1 MPIWKVPQDHPQC
14 NAFLGGLTE
23 LRKSLCSQPQCI
35 IVKGHRCKLAKGR
48 CLPSR
53 VHRSPRCSFQLFLSV
68 ESCRWLLWFNVKC
81 PPIGTHVWTFGS
93 QLAAL
98 FREFVKPVGVRA
110 SLEEVGS
117 LGQDLRFYCLV
128 ILLVPCLLPDL
139 QQASATTEKATSLTF
154 LSISPKTMRQINLFS
169 LKLFL
174 DRYSFGHHN

>member
-81 PPIGTHVWTFGS
+81 PLHRHTCLNIWFSASSIVQGVCETCRSQSLARGSRITGTG
-93 QLAAL
+93 
-98 FREFVKPVGVRA
+98 
-110 SLEEVGS
+110 LEV
-117 LGQDLRFYCLV
+117 
-128 ILLVPCLLPDL
+128 LLPSDTSCPMS
-139 QQASATTEKATSLTF
+139 AS
-154 LSISPKTMRQINLFS
+154 
-169 LKLFL
+169 
-174 DRYSFGHHN
+174 